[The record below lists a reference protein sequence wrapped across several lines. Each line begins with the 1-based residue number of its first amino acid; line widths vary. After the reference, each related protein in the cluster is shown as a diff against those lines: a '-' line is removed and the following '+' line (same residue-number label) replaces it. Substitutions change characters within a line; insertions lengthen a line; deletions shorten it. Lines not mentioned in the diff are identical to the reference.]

1 VSVDPKRSGN
11 AMRLCATLTN
21 IDDSVVK
28 ENKQDLSVKQLD
40 SSKVE
45 LYIDDNA
52 QIFND
57 IVKKFVSVVQ
67 PIVEQT
73 IAKETKAAAYLE
85 IGINVR

>member
-1 VSVDPKRSGN
+1 MDPKRSGN

-67 PIVEQT
+67 PIVE
-73 IAKETKAAAYLE
+73 
-85 IGINVR
+85 

>member
-1 VSVDPKRSGN
+1 
-11 AMRLCATLTN
+11 MRLCATLTN

-67 PIVEQT
+67 PIVE
-73 IAKETKAAAYLE
+73 
-85 IGINVR
+85 